1 MIERALA
8 AGAALAECPV
18 WDPLTGT
25 LLWVDIEQGSVHRF
39 DPERAVDTIILQLD
53 RPVSAIAIRE
63 AGGLVLAVSNGIW
76 LADSDGATH
85 PVANLYGTRSGVRMN
100 DGKCDPKGRFIAG
113 SMSTKASRPGH
124 ASLYALQPSGH
135 VSTLL
140 SGLSLCNG
148 LGWSPNGRRFYL
160 ADSNERTVTAYPY
173 NPDQGELGPG
183 RRLITI
189 AQHEGAPD
197 GLAVDTDGCLWIA
210 ICGGSAIRRYSDRGE
225 LIDTIHLPTP
235 LVTSCAFAGPNLQHL
250 FITTAATGLPT
261 NQAQSS
267 GAGDVYVLDARVHGL
282 QVSTYAG

>member
-1 MIERALA
+1 MIERAFA

-39 DPERAVDTIILQLD
+39 DPERAVDTIVLQLD

-63 AGGLVLAVSNGIW
+63 AGGLVLAVRNGIW

-85 PVANLYGTRSGVRMN
+85 PLANLYGTRSGMRMN

-113 SMSTKASRPGH
+113 SMSTEASRPGH

-135 VSTLL
+135 VNRLL

-148 LGWSPNGRRFYL
+148 LGWSPDGRRFYL
-160 ADSNERTVTAYPY
+160 ADSNEGTITAYPY

-183 RRLITI
+183 RLLITI
-189 AQHEGAPD
+189 ARNDGAPD
-197 GLAVDTDGCLWIA
+197 GLAVDCDGCLWIA
-210 ICGGSAIRRYSDRGE
+210 ICGGAAIRRYSDRGQ
-225 LIDTIHLPTP
+225 LIDTIHFPTP
-235 LVTSCAFAGPNLQHL
+235 LVTSCGFGGDHL
-250 FITTAATGLPT
+250 DQLFVTTAAKGLPDHD
-261 NQAQSS
+261 AA
-267 GAGDVYVLDARVHGL
+267 GAGDIYVFDTSLPGL
-282 QVSTYAG
+282 GIPLFAA